1 MAKTQ
6 THLYRS
12 VMDERFTI
20 TIGEYPGDG
29 ILDPRW

>member
-1 MAKTQ
+1 MAKTR

-29 ILDPRW
+29 VLDPR